1 MEWVEHP
8 LQTILLT
15 VAEHIVIHKKKDAF
29 DLLLQKRFLCNMK
42 SDELWHK
49 PHYLYN

>member
-29 DLLLQKRFLCNMK
+29 DLFRRDSFVT
-42 SDELWHK
+42 
-49 PHYLYN
+49 